1 MSTTNLNTNNFYH
14 PALPLSPHGDTPIFR
29 TSRISSEQGASL
41 QDRTDHFSIGNTKKV
56 RLSIIEQ
63 SEDWKC
69 ERPPKESFALF
80 SGNYS
85 ASKQDNATNFSHIFL
100 FRTINQN
107 KYRIM
112 SFLSRPNW
120 PKFEPFDSRSRPTH
134 HTITYNGGVWGGS
147 GLNLLT

>member
-63 SEDWKC
+63 SEDC
-69 ERPPKESFALF
+69 EDRPRRALLC
-80 SGNYS
+80 SLGTTQHQS
-85 ASKQDNATNFSHIFL
+85 RTMQPIFL
-100 FRTINQN
+100 TFFFFGRSTKISIGYH
-107 KYRIM
+107 YRLEHDE
-112 SFLSRPNW
+112 SLTKLATHS
-120 PKFEPFDSRSRPTH
+120 KDSKDAIKSLQYHRFTM
-134 HTITYNGGVWGGS
+134 
-147 GLNLLT
+147 